1 VADINDGTWYTP
13 QWHRTTIFPFS
24 AIDINYGYAWWLA
37 SRLPM
42 FSTWTLISITRSY
55 LHPNFS
61 FTSYWQNWHYW
72 QHWDDIQWDL
82 WNLWTRFDTT
92 DKAAFVSLMLRGM
105 TLDAGR
111 AFWLKW
117 LTVFARQRWAAS
129 FYTSSGLS
137 KKLLSSQH
145 PPVLMIFKTHVV
157 FFAVSFLLIVTWIMR
172 RQEGMITVVTLFF
185 FEPFVRIMF
194 QLGVYRYSVE
204 LAHFLGGC

>member
-1 VADINDGTWYTP
+1 
-13 QWHRTTIFPFS
+13 
-24 AIDINYGYAWWLA
+24 
-37 SRLPM
+37 
-42 FSTWTLISITRSY
+42 
-55 LHPNFS
+55 
-61 FTSYWQNWHYW
+61 
-72 QHWDDIQWDL
+72 
-82 WNLWTRFDTT
+82 
-92 DKAAFVSLMLRGM
+92 MLRGM

-204 LAHFLGGC
+204 LAHFLGGCYWVHFLSLFILLLLLWMVIGERNFGWCSLEGHYLLSTCYYMVGFI